1 MNVLVLNCGSA
12 TVKFQ
17 IIAIEETAD
26 RERRECRLA
35 RGMVDGLGPEALVV
49 FEGTRGGVHRVVAS
63 APDHRAAVEH
73 ILGWVCSPASGIPD
87 ITKPDDVGAVGH
99 RVVHGGSRF
108 AQSTL
113 VDEDVLAALEALGE
127 LAPLHNPPA
136 VSGILASREILGPK
150 TPMVAVFDTAFHHTI
165 PEHAHS
171 YAIPH
176 EMARRYGLRRYGF
189 HGTSHRYVTE
199 RYAEISGT
207 PRDQV
212 NIITLHL
219 GNGASATAIK
229 GGRSVDTSMGFTPL
243 EGLVMGTRSGDL
255 DPAILEVLSQRE
267 GLSVDQLLTMLN
279 TASGLLGLSGLSA
292 DMRTLL
298 EAAAGPEGRQARLAI
313 EVFCYRARKYIGAYL
328 AALGGADAIV
338 FTGGIGENAPAIRA
352 QICAGLDWF
361 GLTLDPARNG
371 AAVGHEARIS
381 ADGSRLQAWVIPTDE
396 ELLIARDTVRCLAG
410 GSGRQTAGGGEG
422 VGNA

>member
-17 IIAIEETAD
+17 LIAIEERTH
-26 RERRECRLA
+26 REARLA
-35 RGMVDGLGPEALVV
+35 RGMVDGLGPEALVI
-49 FEGTRGGVHRVVAS
+49 FEGAGGAAHRAVAS
-63 APDHRAAVEH
+63 VRNHRAAVEH
-73 ILGWVCSPASGIPD
+73 ILGWVCSPASGLPD

-113 VDEDVLAALEALGE
+113 VDDDVLAALEALEE

-136 VSGILASREILGPK
+136 VIGIRASREILGPM

-189 HGTSHRYVTE
+189 HGTSHRYVAE

-229 GGRSVDTSMGFTPL
+229 QGRSVDTSMGFTPL

-267 GLSVDQLLTMLN
+267 GLSVEQVLTILN
-279 TASGLLGLSGLSA
+279 TASGLLGLSGLSG
-292 DMRTLL
+292 DMRRLL
-298 EAAAGPEGRQARLAI
+298 DAATGPNGNQARLAI
-313 EVFCYRARKYIGAYL
+313 AVFCYRAKKYIGAYL
-328 AALGGADAIV
+328 AALGGAETIV
-338 FTGGIGENAPAIRA
+338 FTGGIGENAPKIRA
-352 QICAGLDWF
+352 QICPGLEWF
-361 GLTLDPARNG
+361 GLILDPARNET
-371 AAVGHEARIS
+371 AVGREACIS

-396 ELLIARDTVRCLAG
+396 ELLIARDTVRCLADEA
-410 GSGRQTAGGGEG
+410 GRQTA
-422 VGNA
+422 APR

>member
-17 IIAIEETAD
+17 IIAIEGGRD
-26 RERRECRLA
+26 RDRRECRLA
-35 RGMVDGLGPEALVV
+35 RGMIDRLGPEALVV
-49 FEGTRGGVHRVVAS
+49 FEGAGGAAHRGVAS
-63 APDHRAAVEH
+63 LPDHRAAVEH
-73 ILGWVCSPASGIPD
+73 ILGLACSPASGIPD
-87 ITKPDDVGAVGH
+87 ITRPADVGAVGH

-113 VDEDVLAALEALGE
+113 VDDDVLVALEALGE

-136 VSGILASREILGPK
+136 VSGIRASREVLGP
-150 TPMVAVFDTAFHHTI
+150 TAPMVAVFDTAFHHTI

-176 EMARRYGLRRYGF
+176 ETARRYGLRRYGF
-189 HGTSHRYVTE
+189 HGTSHRYVAE
-199 RYAEISGT
+199 RYAQISGT
-207 PRDQV
+207 PGDQV

-229 GGRSVDTSMGFTPL
+229 GGRSMDTSMGFTPL

-267 GLSVDQLLTMLN
+267 GVSVEQLLTMLN

-298 EAAAGPEGRQARLAI
+298 EAAAGPNGRQARLAI
-313 EVFCYRARKYIGAYL
+313 DVFCYRAKKYIGAYL
-328 AALGGADAIV
+328 AAMGGADAIV
-338 FTGGIGENAPAIRA
+338 FTGGIGENAPAVRA
-352 QICAGLDWF
+352 QICAGLEWC
-361 GLTLDPARNG
+361 GLTLDVAGNA

-381 ADGSRLQAWVIPTDE
+381 VEGSRLHAWVIPTDE
-396 ELLIARDTVRCLAG
+396 ELLIARDTVRCLAD

-422 VGNA
+422 AENV